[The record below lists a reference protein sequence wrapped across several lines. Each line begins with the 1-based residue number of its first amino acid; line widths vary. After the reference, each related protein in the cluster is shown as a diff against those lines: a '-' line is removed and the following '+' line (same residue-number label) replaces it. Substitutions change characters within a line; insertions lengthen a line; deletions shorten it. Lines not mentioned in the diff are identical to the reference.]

1 MEHKIR
7 KLAQTKK
14 SMEKTTFGE
23 CSKKHD
29 IGHISSERRVVKIK
43 KCKFAYFVIV

>member
-1 MEHKIR
+1 MEHKTR